1 MSAKTCVTSTSIA
14 LAFTCRQL
22 LECATPALTMKKS
35 LKRKVSEEN
44 REFNLDLPVCLICG
58 EKLSNNKKC
67 NVERHFKNKHS
78 AFAEKYPTEDERKRA
93 ISELQRKA
101 EQSKHTF
108 KKWITSP
115 QSTTAA
121 SFVAAQEIVRRGKP
135 FTDGEYMKESFIKMS
150 EHLFSDFKNKREIVQ
165 KIREMPLSA
174 KTVKDRTIKMATNIT
189 SKQIDDINSAQAF
202 SIACDE
208 SSDVNDTEQTAPLC
222 RYVNSDGPQEELI
235 ELIPLKGQTRG
246 QDICEAVVSCL
257 KAKGINT
264 THLVSVSTD
273 GAPSMRG
280 AQKGFVNLLQKSLD
294 QELMTFHCILHQEAL
309 CAQTFPPEC
318 LEVMNLVIK
327 IVNKIIANRL
337 NH

>member
-1 MSAKTCVTSTSIA
+1 M
-14 LAFTCRQL
+14 
-22 LECATPALTMKKS
+22 
-35 LKRKVSEEN
+35 
-44 REFNLDLPVCLICG
+44 CLICG

-115 QSTTAA
+115 KSTTAA

-208 SSDVNDTEQTAPLC
+208 SSDVNDTEQTALLS

-235 ELIPLKGQTRG
+235 ELIPLKGQTPG

-273 GAPSMRG
+273 GAPSMR
-280 AQKGFVNLLQKSLD
+280 
-294 QELMTFHCILHQEAL
+294 
-309 CAQTFPPEC
+309 
-318 LEVMNLVIK
+318 
-327 IVNKIIANRL
+327 
-337 NH
+337 